1 VVFGVVLG
9 VLAVEAVLLI
19 RYYDRYYG
27 SDAAP
32 GNAAGSAP
40 AFERTVPE
48 ETTAA
53 PDDGRFD
60 AVARVARI
68 EGGDLIRIDPAIDG
82 QTVVRLIGVD
92 APEEGEPYGEEASD
106 FTERGL
112 AGEEVELEFDTERR
126 DPDDSR
132 LLAYVY
138 PMGRELFNGEL
149 LEGGYAQ
156 LYTEEPN
163 TKHEDTFK
171 AMQEKAREDDLGIW
185 GLTEE
190 QRCQL
195 ANRGNGI
202 GEGSAECEAEPQPEP
217 QPAPAPSGSG
227 TYDCSDFATQE
238 EAQAVFDA
246 DPSDPNGL
254 DSDGDGVVCEELPA
268 GEATTTSP
276 SAASSA
282 SASASPQPD
291 PEPNPQPEPNRERR
305 NVPDYNAPSSPAP
318 DGGGGVCPPGAIPV
332 PPGDDRDGDGDGCA
346 GE

>member
-1 VVFGVVLG
+1 MLRRRTQAALLGVALL
-9 VLAVEAVLLI
+9 VLAVEGVYLVLH
-19 RYYDRYYG
+19 YDRYYG
-27 SDAAP
+27 SDAP

-291 PEPNPQPEPNRERR
+291 PEPNP
-305 NVPDYNAPSSPAP
+305 
-318 DGGGGVCPPGAIPV
+318 
-332 PPGDDRDGDGDGCA
+332 
-346 GE
+346 